1 MCKWNYGWEWSQIV
15 LGMRPEWFGNEAGM
29 VWEWG
34 QNGLGMRL
42 EWPGLGMRL
51 EIDCPCQWGY
61 VLHTCLSGFPKSF
74 LRREELLRSRLLS
87 SSEKQEVAPASS
99 FSRSQDIGNVR
110 TVCVP
115 ATWKKSR
122 QYWWGALTVFKT
134 IIKVQASD
142 KFHSQ
147 SAVFEA
153 FCSDSTKLSSLMT
166 IYIYIYSVWEGRGC
180 TCVVCVG
187 GGGVNTWCDIAMH

>member
-1 MCKWNYGWEWSQIV
+1 MK
-15 LGMRPEWFGNEAGM
+15 PEWFGNEAGM

-34 QNGLGMRL
+34 WND
-42 EWPGLGMRL
+42 LGMRL

-122 QYWWGALTVFKT
+122 QYWWGAHTVFFKT
-134 IIKVQASD
+134 IIKVRESD

-166 IYIYIYSVWEGRGC
+166 IYINYSVGGRGC
-180 TCVVCVG
+180 TCVCVG
-187 GGGVNTWCDIAMH
+187 GRWCEHVMWHCNALSGRRGVSNLVLSVASPPFLRKGL